1 MPDNEKDL
9 GKNETRQVGNAAPQ
23 PTIPEQYRGL
33 PGDVVEK
40 MLGQSGVSSSET
52 AHQAWEQRKTEI
64 LGEIRH
70 QENQREARKA
80 AHFTERYQE
89 MTPDDQQR
97 FPEHQRSAQ
106 LQITEAIQGNTDLP
120 DLSVEEQLLI
130 DKLRDQYQKFKAEHP
145 DRPFQFQF
153 SRQIDQKVFDNLVYR
168 LAFDSHISSGKI
180 RDQQAANDIRDQLG
194 LPDQLVQN
202 APLEADEHK
211 ETEEYKEADE
221 YLSIPTVAEEYK
233 KLVAAI
239 DRIKASG
246 DAQGAKGA
254 QTVGIREMLVR
265 RADWPN
271 VKDRYLDQSNT
282 EKERARYSKIR
293 SDLERQARSK
303 GMKIDSNPGW
313 FGISTRPEA
322 EGKIPGNNQKRYIS
336 LERSDWTLFQNLG
349 ELAADLRQIAEDID
363 DNIKVKIPLNYT
375 GFAAETDNI
384 VIHFKKPESADKID
398 QAVSAFLQSHNVVE
412 SERNLGRAKFAADTE
427 STSFSDQ
434 IANDVYDEAMRNV
447 DTKSSDKLAR
457 QIIAS
462 AIQKSRG

>member
-1 MPDNEKDL
+1 MPDNEQDL
-9 GKNETRQVGNAAPQ
+9 GKNETGQVGTVTPQ

-33 PGDVVEK
+33 PSDIVEE
-40 MLGQSGVSSSET
+40 MLGQSGVPTSET
-52 AHQAWEQRKTEI
+52 SRQAWEQRKAEI
-64 LGEIRH
+64 LGEIRQ
-70 QENQREARKA
+70 QEDQREDGKA
-80 AHFTERYQE
+80 AHFTERYQK

-106 LQITEAIQGNTDLP
+106 SQITEAIQGNADLP
-120 DLSVEEQLLI
+120 NLSAEEQSLV
-130 DKLRDQYQKFKAEHP
+130 DKLRDQYHEFKAEHP
-145 DRPFQFQF
+145 DQPFQFQF
-153 SRQIDQKVFDNLVYR
+153 SRQIDQKVFNNLGYR
-168 LAFDSHISSGKI
+168 LAFDSHISSGEI
-180 RDQQAANDIRDQLG
+180 RDQQAANDIRDKLG
-194 LPDQLVQN
+194 LPEQPIQN
-202 APLEADEHK
+202 VPLETAEQ
-211 ETEEYKEADE
+211 KEAGE

-246 DAQGAKGA
+246 DVQGAKGA

-282 EKERARYSKIR
+282 EKERAGYSKIR
-293 SDLERQARSK
+293 SDLEKQVRSE

-322 EGKIPGNNQKRYIS
+322 EGKIPGNNQKRYVS
-336 LERSDWTLFQNLG
+336 LERTDWTLFQNLG
-349 ELAADLRQIAEDID
+349 ELSADLRQIAEDTD

-398 QAVSAFLQSHNVVE
+398 QAVAAFLQSHNVAE

-434 IANDVYDEAMRNV
+434 IANDVYDDAMRDV
-447 DTKSSDKLAR
+447 GTKSSEELAR
-457 QIIAS
+457 QIISS
-462 AIQKSRG
+462 AIQKSQG